1 MELIAGAIAFGVLF
15 SLAILGVPLAAAMG
29 LAGVAGM
36 LIAGIPLLGSPIAV
50 MGVLGNFA
58 WLALPLFIIF
68 GGLLSDIGVAR
79 GVVWFGE
86 VIGRRVRGG
95 TSQVLIVSSL
105 FMGGMTGSTLAEAGM
120 LSTMFRDEMERLGY
134 ARGYLAGL
142 ISCAGLIGALIPP
155 SNVLLILGLAG
166 EISILRLWI
175 AGIAPGFM
183 VAAGLMLV
191 AALLQKRYEAAN
203 VDARAAAGGLSA
215 SGLSAG
221 GRRLGGSPAA
231 ALMGLAIPIF
241 ILGGMRFGV
250 FSPVEAGA
258 AGIVL
263 GLVLAIT
270 IFRANVTA
278 GNLVNSFSRNLLSSM
293 SYLFLVAGAAV
304 FGVLIVR
311 LNLADVVEQFFKAGA
326 FTPTEFL
333 LLNFAVFFVMGF
345 FIEAV
350 PIMLIFMPLMLPSA
364 QSLGI
369 DPIHYGVSF
378 SMIILLANL
387 TPPVGVQT
395 LFACRLLDTTVFE
408 WWKHGKYFFFVILIV
423 TFVVMFVPDIP
434 LWLTDVIMG

>member
-1 MELIAGAIAFGVLF
+1 MELIAGGIAFGVLF
-15 SLAILGVPLAAAMG
+15 LLAVFGVPLAAAMG
-29 LAGVAGM
+29 LAGVVGM
-36 LIAGIPLLGSPIAV
+36 LVAGIPLLGSPIAV

-68 GGLLSDIGVAR
+68 GGVLSDIGVAR

-120 LSTMFRDEMERLGY
+120 LSSMFRDDMERIGY
-134 ARGYLAGL
+134 AKGYLAGL

-175 AGIAPGFM
+175 AGIAPGIM
-183 VAAGLMLV
+183 VAIGLMVV
-191 AALLQKRYEAAN
+191 AAFLQKRYESADMAA
-203 VDARAAAGGLSA
+203 VAAPGSRPKIYH
-215 SGLSAG
+215 
-221 GRRLGGSPAA
+221 RRGGSPAA
-231 ALMGLAIPIF
+231 ALVGLAIPVF

-258 AGIVL
+258 AGIVFALFL
-263 GLVLAIT
+263 GFT
-270 IFRANVTA
+270 IFRAGTSVSGLA
-278 GNLVNSFSRNLLSSM
+278 DSFSRNLLSSM

-350 PIMLIFMPLMLPSA
+350 PIMLIFVPLMLPAA

-369 DPIHYGVSF
+369 DPIHFGVSF

-423 TFVVMFVPDIP
+423 TFVVMFVPEIP
-434 LWLTDVIMG
+434 LWLPAVIMN

>member
-1 MELIAGAIAFGVLF
+1 MTLIAGGIAFAVLF
-15 SLAILGVPLAAAMG
+15 LLAILGVPLAAAMG
-29 LAGVAGM
+29 LGGLVGM
-36 LIAGIPLLGSPIAV
+36 IAAGIPLLGSPIAV

-68 GGLLSDIGVAR
+68 GGVLSDIGVAR

-86 VIGRRVRGG
+86 IIGRSVRGG
-95 TSQVLIVSSL
+95 TSQVLIVTSL

-120 LSTMFRDEMERLGY
+120 LSTMFRDEMERVGY
-134 ARGYLAGL
+134 PRGYLAGL

-175 AGIAPGFM
+175 AGIVPGLM
-183 VAAGLMLV
+183 VAIGLMLV
-191 AALLQKRYEAAN
+191 AALLQGRYESATSG
-203 VDARAAAGGLSA
+203 ARRRSRPPTPVPVVRA
-215 SGLSAG
+215 S
-221 GRRLGGSPAA
+221 RGSPAA
-231 ALMGLAIPIF
+231 ALAGLAIPVF

-263 GLVLAIT
+263 ALILGVTVFRRNTTLGRLAD
-270 IFRANVTA
+270 
-278 GNLVNSFSRNLLSSM
+278 SFSRNLLSSM

-311 LNLADVVEQFFKAGA
+311 LNLAEFVEHFFTVGEYTRTQFM
-326 FTPTEFL
+326 

-350 PIMLIFMPLMLPSA
+350 PIMLIFVPLMLPA
-364 QSLGI
+364 ARSLGI
-369 DPIHYGVSF
+369 DPIHFGITF
-378 SMIILLANL
+378 SLIILLANL

-395 LFACRLLDTTVFE
+395 LFACRLLNTTVLE
-408 WWKHGKYFFFVILIV
+408 WWRHGKYFFFVILLV
-423 TFVVMFVPDIP
+423 TLVVMFVPEIP
-434 LWLTDVIMG
+434 LWLPELIMN

>member
-29 LAGVAGM
+29 LAGLAGM
-36 LIAGIPLLGSPIAV
+36 LTAGIPLLGSPIAV

-191 AALLQKRYEAAN
+191 AALLQRRYEAAN
-203 VDARAAAGGLSA
+203 IDARAAAGGLSA
-215 SGLSAG
+215 G
-221 GRRLGGSPAA
+221 GRRRGGSPAA

-263 GLVLAIT
+263 GLVLAVT

-278 GNLVNSFSRNLLSSM
+278 GNLVDSFSRNLLSSM

-408 WWKHGKYFFFVILIV
+408 WWKHGKHFFFVILIV
-423 TFVVMFVPDIP
+423 TFVVMFVPEIP
-434 LWLTDVIMG
+434 LWLPEAIMS

>member
-1 MELIAGAIAFGVLF
+1 MTLLAGGVAFVVLF
-15 SLAILGVPLAAAMG
+15 FLAILGIPLAAAMG

-36 LIAGIPLLGSPIAV
+36 LMAGIPLLGSPIAV

-68 GGLLSDIGVAR
+68 GGMLSDIGVAR

-95 TSQVLIVSSL
+95 VAQVLIVSSL

-120 LSTMFRDEMERLGY
+120 LSSMFRDEMERVGY

-175 AGIAPGFM
+175 AGIVPGVM
-183 VAAGLMLV
+183 VAVGLMVV
-191 AALLQKRYEAAN
+191 AAFLQKRYEN
-203 VDARAAAGGLSA
+203 GETVERAARDWRKSA
-215 SGLSAG
+215 N
-221 GRRLGGSPAA
+221 RRLGGSPAA
-231 ALMGLAIPIF
+231 ALAGLAIPIF
-241 ILGGMRFGV
+241 ILGGMRFGI

-263 GLVLAIT
+263 ALMLGVTL
-270 IFRANVTA
+270 FRANTSLAVLTDSV
-278 GNLVNSFSRNLLSSM
+278 GRNLLSSM

-304 FGVLIVR
+304 FGVLVVR
-311 LNLADVVEQFFKAGA
+311 LNLAGVVDEFFTDGSFTA
-326 FTPTEFL
+326 FEFMI
-333 LLNFAVFFVMGF
+333 LNFLIFFVMGF

-350 PIMLIFMPLMLPSA
+350 PIMLIFVPLMLPA
-364 QSLGI
+364 ARSLGI
-369 DPIHYGVSF
+369 DPIHYGVTF

-395 LFACRLLDTTVFE
+395 LFACRLLETTVFE
-408 WWKHGKYFFFVILIV
+408 WWKHGKYFFLVILIV
-423 TFVVMFVPDIP
+423 TFIVMFIPEICLWLPDI
-434 LWLTDVIMG
+434 IMN

>member
-1 MELIAGAIAFGVLF
+1 MELIAGGIAFVVLF
-15 SLAILGVPLAAAMG
+15 SLAIFGVPLAAAMG
-29 LAGVAGM
+29 LAGLVGM
-36 LIAGIPLLGSPIAV
+36 LVAGIPLLGSPIAV

-68 GGLLSDIGVAR
+68 GGVLSDIGVAR

-120 LSTMFRDEMERLGY
+120 LSSMFRDEMERIGY

-175 AGIAPGFM
+175 AGIAPGIM
-183 VAAGLMLV
+183 VAIGLMIV
-191 AALLQKRYEAAN
+191 AAFLQTRYESAKPAA
-203 VDARAAAGGLSA
+203 DGAPGGAAKIYH
-215 SGLSAG
+215 
-221 GRRLGGSPAA
+221 RRGGSPAA
-231 ALMGLAIPIF
+231 ALVGLAIPIF

-258 AGIVL
+258 AGIVFALFL
-263 GLVLAIT
+263 GFT
-270 IFRANVTA
+270 IFRAGTSVTGLA
-278 GNLVNSFSRNLLSSM
+278 DSFSRNLLSSM

-350 PIMLIFMPLMLPSA
+350 PIMLIFVPLMLPSA

-408 WWKHGKYFFFVILIV
+408 WWKHGKHFFFVILVV
-423 TFVVMFVPDIP
+423 TFVVMFVPEIP
-434 LWLTDVIMG
+434 LWLPDAIMN

>member
-1 MELIAGAIAFGVLF
+1 MTLLAGGIAFGVLF
-15 SLAILGVPLAAAMG
+15 LLAILGVPLAAAMG
-29 LAGVAGM
+29 LAGLAGM
-36 LIAGIPLLGSPIAV
+36 LVADIPLLGSPIAV

-58 WLALPLFIIF
+58 WMALPLFIIF
-68 GGLLSDIGVAR
+68 GGVLSDIGVAR

-120 LSTMFRDEMERLGY
+120 LSAMFREEMERIGY

-175 AGIAPGFM
+175 AGVAPGVM
-183 VAAGLMLV
+183 VAIGLMV
-191 AALLQKRYEAAN
+191 VSALLQKRYEN
-203 VDARAAAGGLSA
+203 ARPA
-215 SGLSAG
+215 
-221 GRRLGGSPAA
+221 RREAPRARPTVPHRRGASPAA
-231 ALMGLAIPIF
+231 ALVGLVIPVF

-263 GLVLAIT
+263 SLILAAT
-270 IFRANVTA
+270 VFRASTSVRSLTD
-278 GNLVNSFSRNLLSSM
+278 SFSRNLLSSM

-311 LNLADVVEQFFKAGA
+311 LNLADVVEHFFIARE
-326 FTPTEFL
+326 FTPTMFL
-333 LLNFAVFFVMGF
+333 LLNFLVFFVMGF

-350 PIMLIFMPLMLPSA
+350 PIMLIFVPLMLPA
-364 QSLGI
+364 ARSLGI
-369 DPIHYGVSF
+369 DPIHYGVTF

-408 WWKHGKYFFFVILIV
+408 WWKHGKYFFLVILLA
-423 TFVVMFVPDIP
+423 TFVVMFVPEIP
-434 LWLTDVIMG
+434 LWLPAVIMG

>member
-1 MELIAGAIAFGVLF
+1 MTLLAGGLAFGVLF
-15 SLAILGVPLAAAMG
+15 LLAIFGVPLAAAMG
-29 LAGVAGM
+29 LAGLVGM
-36 LIAGIPLLGSPIAV
+36 LVADIPLLGSPIAV

-68 GGLLSDIGVAR
+68 GGVLSDIGVAR

-120 LSTMFRDEMERLGY
+120 LSTMFRDEMERVGY

-183 VAAGLMLV
+183 VAIGLMVV
-191 AALLQKRYEAAN
+191 AAFLQKRYETGNTAARE
-203 VDARAAAGGLSA
+203 APGSRPKLHH
-215 SGLSAG
+215 
-221 GRRLGGSPAA
+221 RRGGSPAA
-231 ALMGLAIPIF
+231 ALAGLAIPVF
-241 ILGGMRFGV
+241 ILGGMRFGI

-258 AGIVL
+258 AGIVFALLL
-263 GLVLAIT
+263 GVT
-270 IFRANVTA
+270 VFRAGTSVSGLA
-278 GNLVNSFSRNLLSSM
+278 NSFSQNLLNSM

-311 LNLADVVEQFFKAGA
+311 LNLSDAVEQFFKDGA

-350 PIMLIFMPLMLPSA
+350 PIMLIFVPLMLPAA

-395 LFACRLLDTTVFE
+395 LFTCRLLDTTVFE

-423 TFVVMFVPDIP
+423 TFVVMFLPEIP
-434 LWLTDVIMG
+434 LWLPSVIMN